1 MNVPKLNVPSCLKT
15 AALTTDAP
23 PQGPG
28 ETGSHFHALVKSCF
42 PAFSMHLVSDGGHA
56 VSQANAYK
64 NKQIIA
70 PFLQCHIIIFLLLKL
85 TDGASQMAQQ

>member
-1 MNVPKLNVPSCLKT
+1 
-15 AALTTDAP
+15 
-23 PQGPG
+23 
-28 ETGSHFHALVKSCF
+28 
-42 PAFSMHLVSDGGHA
+42 MHLVSDGGHA

-64 NKQIIA
+64 NNQIIA